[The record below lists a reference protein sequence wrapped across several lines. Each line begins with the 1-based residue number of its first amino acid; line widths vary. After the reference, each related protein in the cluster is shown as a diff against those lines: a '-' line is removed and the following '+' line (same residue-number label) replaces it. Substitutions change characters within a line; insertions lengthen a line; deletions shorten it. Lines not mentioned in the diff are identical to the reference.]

1 MKIFMDT
8 SSLFKLYHTE
18 EGSVQLEDLLFQ
30 NKITA
35 IYLSELTSIEFAS
48 AIWKRARKKD
58 ISILE
63 AKEVTESFERD
74 LPKYTFINHNTAII
88 DKARDLIVTYGLRGL
103 RSLDSIQL
111 ATAVALK
118 NESDLFLTSDKLLN
132 SFLMEESLLGFP
144 Q

>member
-18 EGSVQLEDLLFQ
+18 EGTTELDNFLSQ
-30 NKITA
+30 NKIIA

-48 AIWKRARKKD
+48 TVWKKARKKN

-63 AKEVTESFERD
+63 AQVVTESFERD
-74 LPKYTFINHNTAII
+74 LPKYTFINLNTVIV
-88 DKARDLIVTYGLRGL
+88 DKARDLIATYGFRGL

-111 ATAVALK
+111 ATAVMLRNK
-118 NESDLFLTSDKLLN
+118 SDLFRSRRR
-132 SFLMEESLLGFP
+132 LGCKRRR
-144 Q
+144 